1 MKKYIAVAVLMLGAT
16 LASAQMLH
24 VTSLN
29 HEDFSNV
36 PQDDC
41 SRNLCKTYVD
51 TVKGYVIL
59 NKDTVRRLTLQCKAW
74 FLLGEKSRIIAHA
87 QCWNLSAGED
97 VSLKMLL
104 DGKQTDD
111 GSVSAYTI
119 LKDVECPNGYW
130 GKDTR
135 SEECK

>member
-1 MKKYIAVAVLMLGAT
+1 MRKQLKKRLSRCAASSSRGEEDWHDRTSERITPPWEGHNNMKKYIAVAVLMLGAT

-59 NKDTVRRLTLQCKAW
+59 NKDT
-74 FLLGEKSRIIAHA
+74 
-87 QCWNLSAGED
+87 
-97 VSLKMLL
+97 
-104 DGKQTDD
+104 
-111 GSVSAYTI
+111 
-119 LKDVECPNGYW
+119 
-130 GKDTR
+130 
-135 SEECK
+135 